1 MPAPPGKL
9 RLAMLGCGRIAQVH
23 WRGIQESC
31 PELVTITACIDIY
44 APRAQAMAARV
55 TAASGEP
62 CGAYTS
68 LAKALAGGAPV
79 DAVDIMLLHNQ
90 HEAAAV
96 EAFQAGLHVLLEK
109 PMSISVPSIARV
121 MAAAARAADQVFWV
135 AEQEQYAPAI
145 LTAQRASHTILPSP

>member
-1 MPAPPGKL
+1 M
-9 RLAMLGCGRIAQVH
+9 RSVHVVGR
-23 WRGIQESC
+23 
-31 PELVTITACIDIY
+31 
-44 APRAQAMAARV
+44 
-55 TAASGEP
+55 
-62 CGAYTS
+62 GAGG
-68 LAKALAGGAPV
+68 GGAPV

-145 LTAQRASHTILPSP
+145 LTAQRASHTILPSPYEISVQRGDRDCCKNSSEL